1 MRTELKISELKGK
14 TLTEIKVDDDKEAM
28 YFRCD
33 NGDVYAMYHDQDC
46 CEYVSIEDICG
57 ELSDLIGNP
66 IIIAEERTSDEN
78 PKDIKKEYQS
88 SFTWTFYELATVK
101 GSVTIRWYG
110 ESNGYYSESVEFYK
124 L

>member
-1 MRTELKISELKGK
+1 MRNELEISELKGK
-14 TLTEIKVDDDKEAM
+14 TLTEIKIDDDKEAI
-28 YFRCD
+28 YFYCD
-33 NGDVYAMYHDQDC
+33 NGDAYRMHHEQDC
-46 CEYVSIEDICG
+46 CEYVSVEDICG

-110 ESNGYYSESVEFYK
+110 ESNGCYSESVEFEK